1 MNDVLP
7 KPFTKEGLL
16 NLLEKHLGHLKEQKA
31 TAQTK
36 SPTGSWHS
44 PTQLAGVSPTGA
56 PLADESYANTM
67 RGHQPHSLDGYP
79 HRRTISDISGPDETV
94 NDANKRQRV
103 FVQPYGNGVI
113 SPMQRVPAG

>member
-31 TAQTK
+31 TPPTK

-44 PTQLAGVSPTGA
+44 PNQLAGVSPTGA
-56 PLADESYANTM
+56 ALTDESYANTM
-67 RGHQPHSLDGYP
+67 RGHQPHGMDGYP
-79 HRRTISDISGPDETV
+79 HRRTVSEMSGPDETA
-94 NDANKRQRV
+94 NDTSKRQRV
-103 FVQPYGNGVI
+103 FVQPYGNTVI